1 MPKRGK
7 KYEEANKKVDR
18 TKLYTPSEAV
28 SLTKET
34 SYAKF
39 DATVEAHI
47 RLGVDPRKADQQVR
61 GTVSLPNGTGKTV
74 RILVIAEGDGQREA
88 EEAGADYVGLDDMI
102 QKIQD
107 GWFEFDVVVATPQT
121 MGKVGRLGRLLGP
134 RGLMPSPKSGTVVPP
149 EDLGQVIRELKG
161 GRVEFRLDRTAN
173 IHVPI
178 GKASFNLQALEQNFA
193 ALMEAIVTARPSGA
207 KGQYVRSVTLTPT
220 MGPGIK
226 VDPSQAAQLKYI

>member
-7 KYEEANKKVDR
+7 KYKETTQKVDR
-18 TKLYTPSEAV
+18 TKLYAPTEAV
-28 SLTKET
+28 SLAKET

-47 RLGVDPRKADQQVR
+47 RLGIDPRKADQQVR

-161 GRVEFRLDRTAN
+161 GRVEFRLDRTSN

-178 GKASFNLQALEQNFA
+178 GKASFNPQALEQNFA
-193 ALMEAIVTARPSGA
+193 ALMEAIVAARPSGA
-207 KGQYVRSVTLTPT
+207 KGQYVRSVTLAST

-226 VDPSQAAQLKYI
+226 VDPSQAVQLKYN

>member
-1 MPKRGK
+1 MSKRGK
-7 KYEEANKKVDR
+7 KYKENTQKVDR
-18 TKLYTPSEAV
+18 TKLYAPTEAV
-28 SLTKET
+28 SLAKET
-34 SYAKF
+34 SYTKF

-47 RLGVDPRKADQQVR
+47 RLGIDPRKADQQVR

-149 EDLGQVIRELKG
+149 EDLGQVIRDLKG

-178 GKASFNLQALEQNFA
+178 GKASFNPQTLEQNFA
-193 ALMEAIVTARPSGA
+193 ALMEAIVASRPPGA

-226 VDPSQAAQLKYI
+226 VDPSQAVLLKYN

>member
-7 KYEEANKKVDR
+7 KYKETNKKVDR
-18 TKLYTPSEAV
+18 TKLYAPTEAV
-28 SLTKET
+28 SLAKET
-34 SYAKF
+34 SYVKF

-149 EDLGQVIRELKG
+149 EDLGRVVGELKG

-178 GKASFNLQALEQNFA
+178 GKASFNPQALEQNFA
-193 ALMEAIVTARPSGA
+193 ALMEAIVAARPSGA

-226 VDPSQAAQLKYI
+226 VDPSQAVQLKYN